1 MKELRDLDLQPGET
15 VFLDRIEGD
24 VATLLI
30 GPDGK
35 REENVP
41 RAQLPADAREGQ
53 TLRVSPAGQLEPDA
67 EATEAG
73 HKAVHSLMDELLR
86 QNRPEQS

>member
-1 MKELRDLDLQPGET
+1 MKDLRDLQLRPGDT
-15 VFLDRIEGD
+15 VFLDRIEED

-35 REENVP
+35 QEENVP
-41 RAQLPADAREGQ
+41 RAQLPPDAREGQ
-53 TLRVSPAGQLEPDA
+53 MLRVTPEGHLEIDA

-73 HKAVHSLMDELLR
+73 RQAVRSLMDELLQ
-86 QNRPEQS
+86 QNPPE

>member
-1 MKELRDLDLQPGET
+1 MKDLRDLHLQPGDT

-30 GPDGK
+30 GRAGK

-73 HKAVHSLMDELLR
+73 HQAVQSLMDELLR
-86 QNRPEQS
+86 QNPPEQS

>member
-1 MKELRDLDLQPGET
+1 MKDLRELNLRPGDT

-35 REENVP
+35 QEENVP
-41 RAQLPADAREGQ
+41 RAQLPAHTSEGQ
-53 TLRVSPAGQLEPDA
+53 TLRVSPAGHLVVDA

-73 HKAVHSLMDELLR
+73 HQAVQSLMDELLR
-86 QNRPEQS
+86 QNPPEPS